1 MRKITTFSIHHAMN
15 PHLQTKNRQHFEE
28 IDSTHDYLCSVLS
41 KTNPPAGFCITSAFQ
56 SGGRGQIGRSWHS
69 SSGKN
74 LLVSMVFYPHD
85 MVVLRQFDLTI
96 WVTTCLL
103 DVLDKYQLQ
112 HLSVK
117 WPNDIYVGEKKIA
130 GILIQNTLR
139 GDLIKNCVIS
149 IGLNVNEVDFPDTL
163 PNPTSV
169 KSETGNKTDVE
180 TLLTEIRDTLDDH
193 FEKVLFSSRKA
204 EYREIFI
211 TKLFGANTYYKYR
224 DAEGQTFNAIIRYV
238 GEDGKLHLQKA
249 NGELCSYLFRQVEW
263 LGGNNSTEINESKTI

>member
-41 KTNPPAGFCITSAFQ
+41 KTNPPAGFCVTSAFQ
-56 SGGRGQIGRSWHS
+56 SGGRGQIGRNWFS

-74 LLVSMVFYPHD
+74 LLASMVFYPKD
-85 MVVLRQFDLTI
+85 MVVSRQFDLTI
-96 WVTTCLL
+96 WVTNCLL

-112 HLSVK
+112 HLTVK

-169 KSETGNKTDVE
+169 YLETGDQKDIE
-180 TLLTEIRDTLDDH
+180 TMLEEIRNKLELDFDKIMSAIPMKE
-193 FEKVLFSSRKA
+193 FRNMYL
-204 EYREIFI
+204 
-211 TKLFGANTYYKYR
+211 TKLFGKSAYYKYR
-224 DAEGQTFNAIIRYV
+224 DKDGKEFSALVHQV
-238 GEDGKLHLQKA
+238 DEDGRLYLKKE
-249 NGELCSYLFRQVEW
+249 NGEIGSYLFRQVE
-263 LGGNNSTEINESKTI
+263 LVR

>member
-1 MRKITTFSIHHAMN
+1 MRKITFFSIHHVMN
-15 PHLQTKNRQHFEE
+15 PQLRTKNRQHFEE

-41 KTNPPAGFCITSAFQ
+41 KTNPPQGFCITSDFQ
-56 SGGRGQIGRSWHS
+56 SGGRGQIGRTWHS

-74 LLVSMVFYPHD
+74 LLLSMVYYPRD

-96 WVTTCLL
+96 WVTTSLL

-139 GDLIKNCVIS
+139 GDKITNCVVS
-149 IGLNVNEVDFPDTL
+149 IGLNVNEVDFPATL